1 MVPSSILATQ
11 LLKNVQTG
19 DGNTGRW
26 LTSKTKYDASR
37 YIRWVSFK
45 VGCPWQPSRV
55 IIKFILLFSNN
66 NKTPE
71 IYVVIFNFKFQPP
84 PSPKKWPGTTS
95 SRPPSHA
102 AKMSCGPL
110 KGAVHFARMP
120 SQPKFPWVH
129 LFLFS
134 SSLLWQIFTAT
145 AILFSNWKI
154 KRKRSTF
161 YFTENQDL
169 KTTWK
174 FQKFPPPYLRMV
186 RRHKRE
192 KGK

>member
-1 MVPSSILATQ
+1 LAAQ

-55 IIKFILLFSNN
+55 IIKFIWLFSNN

-71 IYVVIFNFKFQPP
+71 KCRHIWFQPP

-102 AKMSCGPL
+102 AKMSCGPP

-120 SQPKFPWVH
+120 SQPKFPCVH
-129 LFLFS
+129 LFY
-134 SSLLWQIFTAT
+134 SLLSFYGRIFTST

-154 KRKRSTF
+154 KRWRKKINILF
-161 YFTENQDL
+161 
-169 KTTWK
+169 
-174 FQKFPPPYLRMV
+174 
-186 RRHKRE
+186 
-192 KGK
+192 